1 MFEPQDYRSVTSYK
15 LVSWQV
21 KHGNLRGVEIFSP
34 VERSGAIT
42 GYNPT
47 YKYFLGPI
55 FCIRSPFIFFWGKEV
70 LPTDMVKHLKY
81 WFRFFNFQLASMK
94 SFRDSHSWPTWAN
107 QTCPEKLPSHQWTV
121 SQHIFNWPVHL
132 PAMNEH
138 HENASVFFRV
148 FLKKMEGFLP
158 SGETIETSS
167 GGFLIY

>member
-1 MFEPQDYRSVTSYK
+1 METSVGWK
-15 LVSWQV
+15 
-21 KHGNLRGVEIFSP
+21 IFSP

-55 FCIRSPFIFFWGKEV
+55 FCIRSPFIFFGARKFYQLTWWNTLNTGFV
-70 LPTDMVKHLKY
+70 
-81 WFRFFNFQLASMK
+81 FFNFQLASMK